1 MPASHVDLLCAAS
14 VSHKSPID
22 PRRWLAIK
30 ILYGHQYTLPRP
42 PVLESVAIKYQC
54 AAAGAREATD
64 EGITGETD
72 SDSRDYSSNVGV
84 PTDDGAGEALIGER
98 TKGDGGADI
107 RDNGCSSS
115 VFEGSSNGLDLM
127 SRTV

>member
-1 MPASHVDLLCAAS
+1 TNPLCDPSSARVRKYDPSMPASHVDLLCAAS

-54 AAAGAREATD
+54 AAASAREATD

-72 SDSRDYSSNVGV
+72 SDSRCNTPKMARSG
-84 PTDDGAGEALIGER
+84 I
-98 TKGDGGADI
+98 
-107 RDNGCSSS
+107 
-115 VFEGSSNGLDLM
+115 
-127 SRTV
+127 